1 MAGVLGLGAIEKV
14 KFTVSVR
21 GHQWSSAR
29 QVQETLQEFAR
40 VIQVRFCQDFFL
52 LREGGRKG
60 TGGWIQRFAANSCRF
75 LSPIEADHLVP

>member
-1 MAGVLGLGAIEKV
+1 MAGVLGPGAIEKV

-52 LREGGRKG
+52 LREGKGREDGSKDLLQ
-60 TGGWIQRFAANSCRF
+60 TPVVFF
-75 LSPIEADHLVP
+75 LQLKRII